1 MMEVQ
6 KVVDSLIVPKIVVK
20 KWMAECLEEFREE
33 LEALFTDPG
42 DNVLD
47 MLDVGNPERPHTW
60 ILEWVLDPAAEHG
73 GGAAFQE
80 ALGEEIGL
88 DERLS
93 PASVDSFVSNLGSD
107 KLEIDE
113 VLTRDGE
120 VCVGV
125 EIKTTY
131 PANKGELE
139 DELKVLREHYH
150 TYSVYKLVYLT
161 HDPDSK
167 PDVSDDAY
175 ERITWGKLAEA
186 FYPRIEDANEEWHG
200 FLNHLFTHFQETIME
215 PEGLKDLEGEFEK
228 SAIYAYNVEFIKKAK
243 DSYERVCRQF
253 LEDINSEINGNSPQ
267 FEPKLNYT
275 TDLTSGLRSP
285 PENLSI
291 YLKEWPKAQISNED
305 EELTVRFD
313 IHLRHSARNTTA
325 QKNNPLS
332 TPLGIEVNF
341 DILTENDNE
350 LKREVRGEF
359 NERLPSETKNELQED
374 GYEIDTSLNATK
386 HVIGKLLEREWPPER
401 KDVEAVVEEF
411 DRLLQAVYEP
421 ATEAKEVVREG
432 AN

>member
-1 MMEVQ
+1 M
-6 KVVDSLIVPKIVVK
+6 
-20 KWMAECLEEFREE
+20 
-33 LEALFTDPG
+33 
-42 DNVLD
+42 
-47 MLDVGNPERPHTW
+47 
-60 ILEWVLDPAAEHG
+60 
-73 GGAAFQE
+73 
-80 ALGEEIGL
+80 
-88 DERLS
+88 
-93 PASVDSFVSNLGSD
+93 
-107 KLEIDE
+107 
-113 VLTRDGE
+113 
-120 VCVGV
+120 
-125 EIKTTY
+125 Y
-131 PANKGELE
+131 
-139 DELKVLREHYH
+139 
-150 TYSVYKLVYLT
+150 
-161 HDPDSK
+161 
-167 PDVSDDAY
+167 
-175 ERITWGKLAEA
+175 WGKLAEA